1 MFKCFLWE
9 EWPMSFI
16 SALISFHI
24 SFFFQIEKLGDTYY
38 LVKRNAVVADTG
50 KYICLATNE
59 LGQAHCS
66 AFIRVIGKWT

>member
-1 MFKCFLWE
+1 MFPLGRVAYVFHFSTN
-9 EWPMSFI
+9 PFSYFI
-16 SALISFHI
+16 
-24 SFFFQIEKLGDTYY
+24 FFQIEKLGDTYY

-66 AFIRVIGKWT
+66 AFIRVIGNWT